1 MVPMVSFCDIPV
13 LLSSDHR
20 NAYGSC
26 AIGLN
31 KEWGQQSLTPV
42 FYVNDEGPIA
52 AELRKFFRHAL
63 YSDPL
68 QKELFGAF
76 WRVLA
81 YMKPTI
87 GWFPEGSGARYYTG
101 LKQFDEEMEW
111 RFVPPAFA
119 DSVYPEAFYGE
130 AQEQKKIKLNEATF
144 TFRLTF
150 GPSDVE
156 TIIVEA
162 RTDAERILSQFPCY
176 ESKVLL
182 WSDVS

>member
-1 MVPMVSFCDIPV
+1 MPNAGV
-13 LLSSDHR
+13 LRD
-20 NAYGSC
+20 
-26 AIGLN
+26 
-31 KEWGQQSLTPV
+31 
-42 FYVNDEGPIA
+42 DEGPIA
-52 AELRKFFRHAL
+52 AELRKFFRQAL

-87 GWFPEGSGARYYTG
+87 GWFPDRSHARYHSG
-101 LKQFDEEMEW
+101 LKYFDEEMEW

-144 TFRLTF
+144 NFRLTF
-150 GPSDVE
+150 EPSDVE
-156 TIIVEA
+156 TIIVES

-176 ESKVLL
+176 ESKLLL
-182 WSDVS
+182 WSDLS